1 MQRKVR
7 QMQKEHVDLL
17 CLLVEAARNVPK
29 KEPFYAF
36 EPPLGATSG
45 EVLHNGIPGRTLP
58 VYLGDVQDLASLG
71 LITIRHLDTRGGFD
85 FDVSPAGFGAYEQLR
100 TETSER
106 VEQVSETM
114 RSFVESPLF
123 RARYPSAFERWL
135 AAEKAL
141 WSADTD
147 ARVTEIGHLCREA
160 MQYFADALVAGVLNG
175 DVDADPTHTVA
186 RVRSILNHRKPK
198 PSERVVAFLDSLLS
212 YWGCVH
218 DLVQRQE
225 HGALKEGEKLTWE
238 DARRVVFQTLIIM
251 YEVDRTVTT
260 RM

>member
-1 MQRKVR
+1 
-7 QMQKEHVDLL
+7 MQKEHIELL
-17 CLLVEAARNVPK
+17 CLLVEAARNVSQ
-29 KEPFYAF
+29 KEPFYALG
-36 EPPLGATSG
+36 PPLGTTLG
-45 EVLHNGIPGRTLP
+45 EVLHNGIPGREFA

-71 LITIRHLDTRGGFD
+71 LITIRHFNTHGGFD
-85 FDVSPAGFGAYEQLR
+85 FDVSPAGFAAYEQLR

-106 VEQVSETM
+106 VGQVSETM

-123 RARYPSAFERWL
+123 STRYPAAFERWL

-160 MQYFADALVAGVLNG
+160 MQYFADALVAGVLAG
-175 DVDADPTHTVA
+175 DVDANPTHTVA
-186 RVRSILNHRKPK
+186 RVRYVLDRREAK
-198 PSERVVAFLDSLLS
+198 PSERVQAFLGSLLD
-212 YWGCVH
+212 YWGCVQ

-225 HGALKEGEKLTWE
+225 HGALKEGERLVWE

-251 YEVDRTVTT
+251 YEVDRAITV
-260 RM
+260 RA